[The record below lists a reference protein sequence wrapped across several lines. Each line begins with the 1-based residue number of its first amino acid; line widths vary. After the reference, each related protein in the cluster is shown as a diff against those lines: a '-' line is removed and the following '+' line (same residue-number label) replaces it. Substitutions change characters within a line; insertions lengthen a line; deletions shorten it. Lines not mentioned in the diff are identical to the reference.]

1 MYRVFTFVLRQLVK
15 RGEVCERDDPTRVEP
30 LGETR
35 EVGALAH
42 SRHEH
47 LFLHLRCL
55 ADRSARLGTACRS
68 LKLEPRALKQL
79 LDVGAP
85 VKYAQVKHPFYT
97 QQKIMS
103 TPKNHGYE

>member
-1 MYRVFTFVLRQLVK
+1 MLRQFVE
-15 RGEVCERDDPTRVEP
+15 RGEVCERDYPARIKP
-30 LGETR
+30 LRKAR
-35 EVGALAH
+35 EAGALGN
-42 SRHEH
+42 RVHEH

-85 VKYAQVKHPFYT
+85 VKYAQVKHPLYT
-97 QQKIMS
+97 QQK
-103 TPKNHGYE
+103 